1 MFADRY
7 VDKAMEFRR
16 SYLAARDEHKKADGS
31 DAEDDDENDNHRYVL
46 LHEMA
51 KQTGS
56 RDDRRDQIL
65 HVFLAGR
72 ESSATMIGNAVFHLC
87 RNPEMWKNLNYL
99 QYIIK

>member
-1 MFADRY
+1 
-7 VDKAMEFRR
+7 MEFRR

-56 RDDRRDQIL
+56 RDDRRDQTL
-65 HVFLAGR
+65 HAFLAGR
-72 ESSATMIGNAVFHLC
+72 ESSAIMIGNAVFHLC